1 MKILMSGTD
10 KNKKL
15 MKLLFI
21 KILLLF
27 FMVPALCL
35 VTVKKAD
42 ARAPDV
48 QGQVISAQT
57 NAPIAGVW
65 VKWTETY
72 GWYRFTQTDN
82 NGNYTFPSAGSLS
95 PAQIATEQTTQIDS
109 NLDGTPDSP
118 ELYDQDSANVTVHF
132 SCGDN
137 NHTFTVITPAGMAG
151 SFSTVTGEEIKNNS
165 GILKIPTIYFT
176 PNGAFT
182 APTSIPKGTPVPTSA
197 PVYSISGNVFSDQ
210 NINKL
215 LDNGETNYAS
225 NFSISINP
233 NAGTVTTDANGSYT
247 ITNLPPGAY
256 TVSYLSLPDG
266 YRMTS
271 PLNGPPPGYSVIVG
285 PGCSTNFAPGAS
297 CQ

>member
-1 MKILMSGTD
+1 
-10 KNKKL
+10 

-21 KILLLF
+21 KILFLILIL
-27 FMVPALCL
+27 PALCL
-35 VTVKKAD
+35 VSVKKAD
-42 ARAPDV
+42 ARAPDAE
-48 QGQVISAQT
+48 GQVISAQT
-57 NAPIAGVW
+57 KAPIAGIW
-65 VKWTETY
+65 VKWTEVY
-72 GWYRFTQTDN
+72 GAYRYAQTDN
-82 NGNYTFPSAGSLS
+82 TGTYHFTSASVVGL
-95 PAQIATEQTTQIDS
+95 AQIEVNMNTLIDPTLRGV
-109 NLDGTPDSP
+109 NDTP
-118 ELYDQDSANVTVHF
+118 EWYDPGNIGNWADHF

-137 NHTFTVITPAGMAG
+137 SHTFTAITPVGMAG
-151 SFSTVTGEEIKNNS
+151 SFSTITGEEIKNNS
-165 GILKIPTIYFT
+165 GKLKLPDIIFT

-182 APTSIPKGTPVPTSA
+182 APTSIPKGTPMPTA
-197 PVYSISGNVFSDQ
+197 VPVYSISGNVFSDQ

-233 NAGTVTTDANGSYT
+233 NVGNVATDAYGSYT

-271 PLNGPPPGYSVIVG
+271 PLNGPPPGYRVIVG
-285 PGCSTNFAPGAS
+285 PGCSTNFAPGAT

>member
-1 MKILMSGTD
+1 
-10 KNKKL
+10 

-21 KILLLF
+21 KILLLI
-27 FMVPALCL
+27 MILPALCL

-42 ARAPDV
+42 AHAPDA

-57 NAPIAGVW
+57 KAPIVGVW
-65 VKWTETY
+65 VKWTEEY
-72 GWYRFTQTDN
+72 GSYRYAQTDSTGTYN
-82 NGNYTFPSAGSLS
+82 FTNASDIGL
-95 PAQIATEQTTQIDS
+95 AQIEANMNTLIDATLRGVKD
-109 NLDGTPDSP
+109 TP
-118 ELYDQDSANVTVHF
+118 EWYDWGNSANWADHF

-137 NHTFTVITPAGMAG
+137 SHTFAVTPPVGMAG
-151 SFSTVTGEEIKNNS
+151 SFSSVTGEEIKNNS
-165 GILKIPTIYFT
+165 GNLKLPTIYFT

-182 APTSIPKGTPVPTSA
+182 APTSIPKGTPMPTSV

-210 NINKL
+210 NINKF
-215 LDNGETNYAS
+215 LDNGETNFAS

-233 NAGTVTTDANGSYT
+233 NAGSVTTDVNGSYT

-271 PLNGPPPGYSVIVG
+271 PLNGPPPGYRVIVG